1 MRRKAR
7 PKSRDMFG
15 RSNSDELDLAD
26 APDSDL
32 ADFGETATRGFSDA
46 WDDADSSQTP
56 ENAEAIAG
64 FASDPE
70 DDKGRDLDKK
80 SKKGVLLLALVV
92 LIGGGLGVAV
102 QNGVFATQLDEAAD
116 GAEGG
121 PILTLD
127 AVRVYEAE
135 PTVAKLE
142 LSAASTDLFRVV
154 AGGAPQPEDR
164 ATLKLPP
171 SVGAGPVLWAGRMH
185 VAVFGDGLGTGIEA
199 GQLCAVASL
208 VTDQLAA
215 VDAAGNG
222 EACSPALAATGD
234 RLSCLGNDLVLL
246 EVWSD
251 DPGVPGE
258 PPPVAS
264 IRFRVEV
271 ADTANAVLSRR
282 GSLSLPASPT
292 PLLDAAAVLGGAPG
306 DVISV
311 SSVDGLLAGSC
322 TLVDRSDVVVKLLP
336 S

>member
-15 RSNSDELDLAD
+15 RSHSDELDLAD

-56 ENAEAIAG
+56 ENAEAIAEFG
-64 FASDPE
+64 SDPE

-92 LIGGGLGVAV
+92 LIGAGLGIAA

-116 GAEGG
+116 GAEADV
-121 PILTLD
+121 ILALD

-135 PTVAKLE
+135 PTSVELE
-142 LSAASTDLFRVV
+142 SSAASTDLFRAV
-154 AGGAPQPEDR
+154 AGEAPQPDDR

-171 SVGAGPVLWAGRMH
+171 SVGAGPLLWAGRMH
-185 VAVFGDGLGTGIEA
+185 VAVFGNGVGTGMEA
-199 GQLCAVASL
+199 GQLCAVVTL

-215 VDAAGNG
+215 IDVAGHG
-222 EACSPALAATGD
+222 EACAPALAATGD
-234 RLSCLGNDLVLL
+234 RLSCLGDDLVLL

-264 IRFRVEV
+264 VRFRVEV
-271 ADTANAVLSRR
+271 TDAANAVLSRR
-282 GSLSLPASPT
+282 GALSLQASST

-306 DVISV
+306 DAITV
-311 SSVDGLLAGSC
+311 SRADGSLAGSC
-322 TLVDRSDVVVKLLP
+322 TLIDRSDVVVKLLP